1 MKSVEL
7 KFNLQRKLV
16 NFLEFLSESLH
27 TLIKTEG
34 ANRTKLNSNLIH
46 MDEKGNIHKGMP
58 LKIRILKNYKNDRTN
73 INVVRRNEERKLFFL
88 LGLDK
93 NLSFSKGL
101 L

>member
-1 MKSVEL
+1 
-7 KFNLQRKLV
+7 
-16 NFLEFLSESLH
+16 
-27 TLIKTEG
+27 
-34 ANRTKLNSNLIH
+34 

-58 LKIRILKNYKNDRTN
+58 LKIRILENYKNDRTN

>member
-1 MKSVEL
+1 MKSFEL

-16 NFLEFLSESLH
+16 YFLEFCSESLH

-34 ANRTKLNSNLIH
+34 VSRIKLNSNLIH
-46 MDEKGNIHKGMP
+46 MDEKRNIHNGMP
-58 LKIRILKNYKNDRTN
+58 LKIGILKNYKNDRTN
-73 INVVRRNEERKLFFL
+73 INVVRRNEEKKLFFL
-88 LGLDK
+88 LGLDI